1 LNGPARNGI
10 LREVTT
16 ENDYIGELRR
26 IAPDL
31 APSIA
36 KLTVPAYI
44 LDRNAVVRWMNPAGI
59 EAFGDL
65 RGLRIGQIVDREYA
79 SRAREEFAG
88 KMLGTIESTD
98 ATVVVR
104 TADGRRLSVDISS
117 TQLLDQ
123 GSIVGVFGLA
133 DPEDEPPPA
142 AERSVHLTPRQLE
155 VLRYIAAGYT
165 TGHVAKT
172 LGISVETV
180 RNHVR
185 GLMSRLDA
193 HTRLEAVMR
202 AHDLGLV

>member
-1 LNGPARNGI
+1 MA
-10 LREVTT
+10 T
-16 ENDYIGELRR
+16 EYDYIAELRR

-31 APSIA
+31 APSIS

-59 EAFGDL
+59 AAFGDL
-65 RGLRIGQIVDREYA
+65 RGMRIGQIVDREYA
-79 SRAREEFAG
+79 ARAREEFAG
-88 KMLGTIESTD
+88 KMLGTIEATE
-98 ATVVVR
+98 ATVVLRAV
-104 TADGRRLSVDISS
+104 DGRRVTADISS

-142 AERSVHLTPRQLE
+142 SGRSVHLTPRQLE

-165 TGHVAKT
+165 TEHVART
-172 LGISVETV
+172 LGIAVETV

-202 AHDLGLV
+202 AHDLDLL